1 MISRMPT
8 HSTRQLFSQNGTGAD
23 SVQPDLYRGKLP
35 SGLECP
41 TWTGHRRLLPCG
53 HPHQLQL
60 GLHQRPWARHSRP
73 SPDRAQIRQVPQSA
87 DQQQKQKL
95 LLGQVH
101 SELVRASCPQHTSEH
116 CHSGPRSARIFY
128 LFSHSPVTPN
138 LLSLS

>member
-60 GLHQRPWARHSRP
+60 GLHQRPWARHSRHRLIARRYARCRKAP
-73 SPDRAQIRQVPQSA
+73 ISSRNRNCYWDRFIRSWCELPVPNT
-87 DQQQKQKL
+87 
-95 LLGQVH
+95 
-101 SELVRASCPQHTSEH
+101 LVSTAIPALAPLEFFIYSLIP
-116 CHSGPRSARIFY
+116 
-128 LFSHSPVTPN
+128 
-138 LLSLS
+138 LSLPISSLS